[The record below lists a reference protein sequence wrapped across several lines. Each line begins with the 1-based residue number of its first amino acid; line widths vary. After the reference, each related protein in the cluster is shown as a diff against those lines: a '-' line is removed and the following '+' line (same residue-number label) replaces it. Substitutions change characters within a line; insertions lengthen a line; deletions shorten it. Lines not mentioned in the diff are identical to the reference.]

1 MSVLLSNCRLVPI
14 LVNGMRYSEIDL
26 ILLKVSGFCLCDLF
40 ALMYFL
46 ICSFD
51 VLIEESID
59 ICSFCYLLQADNED
73 DESVPDS
80 EQDIRPRFHKS
91 KTHSQQ
97 HEADGEIDV
106 RSCSMWNTL
115 FLK

>member
-1 MSVLLSNCRLVPI
+1 MLLSNCRLVPI

-26 ILLKVSGFCLCDLF
+26 ILLKVSGFCLHDLF
-40 ALMYFL
+40 AFMYFL

-51 VLIEESID
+51 IYEESID
-59 ICSFCYLLQADNED
+59 ICSFCYLIQADNED

-106 RSCSMWNTL
+106 RSWSKWRTIC
-115 FLK
+115 LKQ

>member
-1 MSVLLSNCRLVPI
+1 
-14 LVNGMRYSEIDL
+14 MRYSEIDL
-26 ILLKVSGFCLCDLF
+26 ILLKVSCYCVHDCF
-40 ALMYFL
+40 AFMYIL

-51 VLIEESID
+51 LLNEESTD
-59 ICSFCYLLQADNED
+59 ICSFCFLLQADNED

-106 RSCSMWNTL
+106 RS
-115 FLK
+115 